1 MLFRLDGAYPTC
13 VPHPLPLKHFGP
25 PVSFVKQSFERER
38 EKDFGILTPSHMQR
52 RPSPF
57 LLWCWRLRHHHPVG
71 ARNFFFLP
79 LFFVGKIFEFFFFF
93 FKHSLKSFY
102 ALFLFL
108 FFFFRKWALTCRLS
122 SAVESFD
129 KLFRL
134 TFQMC
139 QDFCNQPSFRWRH
152 ESTEI
157 AKRARAGERESWKT
171 T

>member
-1 MLFRLDGAYPTC
+1 MCPPPPPTKTFWPASLFCKT
-13 VPHPLPLKHFGP
+13 KFW
-25 PVSFVKQSFERER
+25 ERER
-38 EKDFGILTPSHMQR
+38 KRFRYFDPIAHAATSISLFALMLTVATPPSGWSPEFFFPSAIFRRKDFRI
-52 RPSPF
+52 
-57 LLWCWRLRHHHPVG
+57 
-71 ARNFFFLP
+71 
-79 LFFVGKIFEFFFFF
+79 FFFF